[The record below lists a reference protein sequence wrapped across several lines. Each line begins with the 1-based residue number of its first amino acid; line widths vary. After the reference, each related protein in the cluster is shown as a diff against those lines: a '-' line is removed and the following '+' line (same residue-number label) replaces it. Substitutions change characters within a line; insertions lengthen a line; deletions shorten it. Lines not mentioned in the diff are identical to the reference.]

1 MELSALLK
9 IAPFRGM
16 DEDDMIAF
24 LFATPNSLRRYAPG
38 DIIALQGDRC
48 KGLYILASG
57 AVRAGMVNADGK
69 ELTIEEIKAP
79 ALLASAF
86 VFATE
91 NRFPVM
97 IEATE
102 PCELFFV
109 GRDRFMQ
116 AMLSSPVMLGNFL
129 TDISDRSVF
138 LSRKVSE
145 FALLDLKKT
154 DNEIPRYPRGHTQ
167 PARGGTTPRG
177 DTALAGQGPGRTG
190 QEGKLGGN

>member
-16 DEDDMIAF
+16 DEDDLIAF

-38 DIIALQGDRC
+38 DIIAMQGDRC

-57 AVRAGMVNADGK
+57 AVRADMVNADGK

-145 FALLDLKKT
+145 FALLDLKS
-154 DNEIPRYPRGHTQ
+154 G
-167 PARGGTTPRG
+167 
-177 DTALAGQGPGRTG
+177 
-190 QEGKLGGN
+190 